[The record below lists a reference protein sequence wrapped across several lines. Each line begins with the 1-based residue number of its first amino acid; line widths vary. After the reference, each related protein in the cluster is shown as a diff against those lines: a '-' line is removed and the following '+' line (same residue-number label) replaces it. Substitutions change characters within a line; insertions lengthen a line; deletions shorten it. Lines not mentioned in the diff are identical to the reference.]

1 MLKKYSILIL
11 FFTFMLS
18 VNAQKIDSLT
28 YDTLKDTEIRLG
40 GLAHHMVTSL
50 DEITRINS
58 GRNFIK
64 MLSRTLKIN
73 NSYFYKFDS
82 LKNVS
87 IVYAPDNY
95 FRIITWNV
103 ASDDEHFRNFGVIQ
117 MNPTKIKR
125 EVKLFNMRDFFPL
138 IDRSDSLENPFY
150 TETDADHW
158 YGAIYYKIV
167 KTQSQ
172 KGKFYTLLG
181 WDGNTIKSNK
191 KIAEV
196 LFFRDNEPFFGAPI
210 FDIKSKQK
218 LNRMIWEF
226 NNQATMTLRY
236 EEKRKLLIYENI
248 IPPKADNVGM
258 YDTYVPDGSYD
269 FMVWNGLAWEKQNGI
284 VTDFKMK

>member
-11 FFTFMLS
+11 FFTFMLN

-28 YDTLKDTEIRLG
+28 YDTLKDAEIRLG

-125 EVKLFNMRDFFPL
+125 EEWIEQYFVQEVAYACMYFELTGIPVKKL
-138 IDRSDSLENPFY
+138 ITIMVTP
-150 TETDADHW
+150 A
-158 YGAIYYKIV
+158 GVV
-167 KTQSQ
+167 K
-172 KGKFYTLLG
+172 
-181 WDGNTIKSNK
+181 
-191 KIAEV
+191 
-196 LFFRDNEPFFGAPI
+196 I
-210 FDIKSKQK
+210 FD
-218 LNRMIWEF
+218 
-226 NNQATMTLRY
+226 
-236 EEKRKLLIYENI
+236 KRDKMYYIKLLTGYIKEFVSD
-248 IPPKADNVGM
+248 KLK
-258 YDTYVPDGSYD
+258 TYG
-269 FMVWNGLAWEKQNGI
+269 K
-284 VTDFKMK
+284 